1 MHIFLR
7 SRLGLIVCSLVAFL
21 LALAQPSAALVPFA
35 LGATTEV
42 TDLDEALKIFFNE
55 PIVENVVTDTE
66 FLDAFTLDTNV
77 QYEQSTGGRYI
88 ETAQYFQLPG
98 GVGARATGDYIP
110 VPNGPV
116 IQNSRV
122 YLKKLQAVTEM
133 SGEVM
138 KRVRGDMGAYLNWM
152 ERALPDIVTRLKDS
166 VDRQLIGLGG
176 GIKARVA
183 DAAPDATLGID
194 TAYGATL
201 NSAALAYAW
210 QLFLEGE
217 SIVFSAD
224 VDANPLRSTGADRAA
239 IVTNIDQANGI
250 LTLDHLPTGVLDND
264 WIFEGDISGHS
275 GPDAAV
281 ADKEI
286 MGLLGMVDDGSL
298 LATFQNLLRSSY
310 RLWNAIAID
319 GASAALGF
327 DGTLT
332 EDVLTYA
339 DDETFTSGGGI
350 VDMLVTSRSA
360 NRGYWKSLRGDR
372 SFNDPRTYMGGKGE
386 PLSIRLGNR
395 TVQLRV
401 ARKMPYAL
409 CFGLTTSTFKRW
421 ELDGFQ
427 WDDTTGAIWNRVTDA
442 TGRKD
447 AFYAVGNWYLQTGCL
462 APRKNF
468 RISNLAAA

>member
-1 MHIFLR
+1 VHTFLR

-21 LALAQPSAALVPFA
+21 LALAQPSAALAPFA

-217 SIVFSAD
+217 SLVFSAD

-250 LTLDHLPTGVLDND
+250 LTLDHLPTGCSTTTGSSRATSPATRARMPP
-264 WIFEGDISGHS
+264 WPTRRSWACSGWSMTGPCSPPSRTCS
-275 GPDAAV
+275 GRAT
-281 ADKEI
+281 
-286 MGLLGMVDDGSL
+286 GCGMPSRL
-298 LATFQNLLRSSY
+298 MAPRRRSVST
-310 RLWNAIAID
+310 AP
-319 GASAALGF
+319 S
-327 DGTLT
+327 
-332 EDVLTYA
+332 
-339 DDETFTSGGGI
+339 
-350 VDMLVTSRSA
+350 
-360 NRGYWKSLRGDR
+360 
-372 SFNDPRTYMGGKGE
+372 PRT
-386 PLSIRLGNR
+386 
-395 TVQLRV
+395 
-401 ARKMPYAL
+401 
-409 CFGLTTSTFKRW
+409 C
-421 ELDGFQ
+421 
-427 WDDTTGAIWNRVTDA
+427 
-442 TGRKD
+442 
-447 AFYAVGNWYLQTGCL
+447 
-462 APRKNF
+462 
-468 RISNLAAA
+468 